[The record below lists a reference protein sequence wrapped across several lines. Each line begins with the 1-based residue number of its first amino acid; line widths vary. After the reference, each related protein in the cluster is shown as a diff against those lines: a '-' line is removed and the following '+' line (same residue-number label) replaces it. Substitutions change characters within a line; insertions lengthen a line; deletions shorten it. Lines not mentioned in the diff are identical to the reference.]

1 MAQKT
6 HGTTVAVGTATAA
19 TKAITAITAASPPVV
34 TSNAHGYTAG
44 QLVYLDG
51 IVGMTQLN
59 KRLFIVAT
67 PLTNTFELKGV
78 DATNYSAYVSGG
90 TAALKTMTAVG
101 EVSAVPSLMDG
112 EANELPTEH
121 LGSSAEEFLLGIQRF
136 GGASLN
142 LFIPTTADA
151 GQTRM
156 RKLKELA
163 SAEAFSITLPSGL
176 VLAFM
181 GLVKSFK
188 VSDIGVDGILKGEV
202 TLRHASDPGFFA

>member
-19 TKAITAITAASPPVV
+19 TKAITAITAANPAVV

-44 QLVYLDG
+44 QIVYLDAIG
-51 IVGMTQLN
+51 GMTQLN
-59 KRLFIVAT
+59 GRAFQVAN
-67 PLTNTFELKGV
+67 PAANTFELKGC
-78 DATNYSAYVSGG
+78 DSTNYTTYTSGG
-90 TAALKTMTAVG
+90 TAALKTMTAIG
-101 EVSAVPSLMDG
+101 EVSAVPALMDG
-112 EANELPTEH
+112 EANEL
-121 LGSSAEEFLLGIQRF
+121 QRF

-142 LFIPTTADA
+142 LFIPATADT
-151 GQTRM
+151 GQTRL

-163 SAEAFSITLPSGL
+163 LAEAFTITLPSGL

-181 GLVKSFK
+181 GLVKAFK
-188 VSDIGVDGILKGEV
+188 VSDIGVDGILKGDI